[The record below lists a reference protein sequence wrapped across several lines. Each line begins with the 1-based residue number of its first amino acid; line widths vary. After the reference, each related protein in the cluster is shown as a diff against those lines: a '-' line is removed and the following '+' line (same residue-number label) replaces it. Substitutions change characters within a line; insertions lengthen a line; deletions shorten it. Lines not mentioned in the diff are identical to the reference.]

1 MSSPSERPP
10 TPDGARAS
18 RPGAHAAV
26 GDDVPAPGD
35 VIAGKYEVERVLGV
49 GGMGFVVS
57 ARHLQLGQRVA
68 VKFMRGEAARDPNAA
83 SRFLR
88 EARAAVSLSSE
99 HVTKVL
105 DVGTLESGAPYMVME
120 YLSGGDLAAV
130 LHRSGP
136 MSVADALNYVLQAC
150 EAIAEAHARGIVHRD
165 LKPSNLFVTQHVD
178 GTPLVKVLDFGISKM
193 VDFNAPQGGGHTL
206 TASGAVMGSPMYM
219 SPEQVRDA
227 KAVDARSDIW
237 ALGIILYELF
247 TGKTPFE
254 GTTLGDTLARIIAD
268 PLKRIREVRGEIPEG
283 LDAVV
288 MRCLERRV
296 ERRIQTVGELVGAL
310 LPFAPREAEPL
321 VQRIMRLS
329 RTTGSDTMT
338 VLPSSAGARNNTP
351 GTEPPWHRSDTATSH
366 PSGLP
371 ANASKKRW
379 AIFGGV
385 AAIVV
390 TVGAVAIYSNSARNT
405 EHSTATPANASNS
418 SLDRSPANAANPTG
432 ATAAPTELAPSVP
445 APTAAAGDRALVEGA
460 GAGGSS
466 AEGGPA
472 PQEPASAPLS
482 HSPAHK
488 PASASIASGVT
499 TKPAPPVTPSQKKSH
514 YEDF

>member
-1 MSSPSERPP
+1 MSNPSERPP
-10 TPDGARAS
+10 TPGGAGTS
-18 RPGAHAAV
+18 RPEGGGEGGDIPAA
-26 GDDVPAPGD
+26 GD

-49 GGMGFVVS
+49 GGMGVVVS

-83 SRFLR
+83 NRFLR
-88 EARAAVSLSSE
+88 EARAAVALSSE

-105 DVGTLESGAPYMVME
+105 DVGTLQSGAPFMVME
-120 YLSGGDLAAV
+120 YLSGGDLAAL

-193 VDFNAPQGGGHTL
+193 VEFNAPQGGGHSL

-247 TGKTPFE
+247 TGRTPFE
-254 GTTLGDTLARIIAD
+254 GNTLGDTLARIIAD
-268 PLKRIREVRGEIPEG
+268 PVKRIREVRGDIPEG
-283 LDAVV
+283 LDAIV
-288 MRCLERRV
+288 MRCLERRA
-296 ERRIQTVGELVGAL
+296 ERRIQTVGELAGAL
-310 LPFAPREAEPL
+310 LPFAPRETEPL

-329 RTTGSDTMT
+329 RTSGSETMT

-366 PSGLP
+366 ASGLP

-385 AAIVV
+385 AAVV
-390 TVGAVAIYSNSARNT
+390 ITVGAVAIYSNSARNT
-405 EHSTATPANASNS
+405 EHSTATPANA
-418 SLDRSPANAANPTG
+418 ANPPG
-432 ATAAPTELAPSVP
+432 ATAAPTEPATSVP
-445 APTAAAGDRALVEGA
+445 APTAAPGDRALVEDA

-472 PQEPASAPLS
+472 PREPASAPLS
-482 HSPAHK
+482 HSPSHK
-488 PASASIASGVT
+488 PANPSTASGVT
-499 TKPAPPVTPSQKKSH
+499 TKPAPPVMAPQKKSH